1 MVELFV
7 LLEQD
12 ILWLE
17 VAKEI
22 RRETLPM
29 DDVVFVTVVDTRK
42 HLLHED
48 CSVFLAKLAAR
59 ENFVEQFAALAD
71 PLR

>member
-1 MVELFV
+1 LVELFV

-29 DDVVFVTVVDTRK
+29 DDVVFVTVVDTR
-42 HLLHED
+42 
-48 CSVFLAKLAAR
+48 
-59 ENFVEQFAALAD
+59 
-71 PLR
+71 